1 MTKRENTV
9 SLSIEE
15 AKAKLAR
22 GESRSD
28 AAALDKLSDEEIRR
42 RAAQDSEARE
52 WDWARATLE
61 TPRPKVGVHI
71 KLDAEI
77 VEFFKRDGAGYQ
89 TRINA
94 ALKAY
99 VKHAG
104 KNRAS

>member
-1 MTKRENTV
+1 MTRRDNIARMSV
-9 SLSIEE
+9 EE
-15 AKAKLAR
+15 AKAKIKR

-28 AAALDKLSDEEIRR
+28 FAAAAKLSDEDIRR
-42 RAAQDSEARE
+42 QAAADPEERG

-71 KLDAEI
+71 KLDAEV
-77 VEFFKRDGAGYQ
+77 VEYFKREGAGYQ

-104 KNRAS
+104 KKQAS